1 MWTAFRHSFSVRGR
15 PSPRKTL
22 FGLIHSCPTSY
33 LLGGRGAFLNLLAS
47 LGTWTSVFPPRLPF
61 LAGVQAVC
69 DDTYLT
75 ARRQSKYPR
84 LPRITTTTTTT
95 ALLCFN
101 RLRHDCCLCRQYLRA
116 VAVEVEKERTSRTW
130 RNIHP
135 IFILQLLPSFLPSF
149 LLPIPVPIGTDFSD
163 NQAERWNRRIILGFL
178 LIYREKKRRNK
189 RKEPTNQPTTN
200 AHARSNVQ
208 NT

>member
-22 FGLIHSCPTSY
+22 FGLIHSCPTPY

-47 LGTWTSVFPPRLPF
+47 LGTWTSVFPPAFHSLLVYRLFVMIHISRPDDRANI
-61 LAGVQAVC
+61 LA
-69 DDTYLT
+69 YL
-75 ARRQSKYPR
+75 ASPPPPPPLPLCSAYNRR
-84 LPRITTTTTTT
+84 
-95 ALLCFN
+95 
-101 RLRHDCCLCRQYLRA
+101 RHDCCLCRQYLRA

-135 IFILQLLPSFLPSF
+135 PASSFLPSF

-163 NQAERWNRRIILGFL
+163 NQAERWDRRIILGFL

-200 AHARSNVQ
+200 AHARSNV
-208 NT
+208 

>member
-135 IFILQLLPSFLPSF
+135 IFILQLLPSFLPSSSRSQF
-149 LLPIPVPIGTDFSD
+149 QSERISRITRQSDGTDGSSSVF
-163 NQAERWNRRIILGFL
+163 F
-178 LIYREKKRRNK
+178 
-189 RKEPTNQPTTN
+189 
-200 AHARSNVQ
+200 
-208 NT
+208 

>member
-95 ALLCFN
+95 TALLCLQPTTT
-101 RLRHDCCLCRQYLRA
+101 RLLSMQA
-116 VAVEVEKERTSRTW
+116 VPTSSSCGSRERKDFKDLEEYSSSS
-130 RNIHP
+130 
-135 IFILQLLPSFLPSF
+135 FFLPSFLPPPDPS
-149 LLPIPVPIGTDFSD
+149 S
-163 NQAERWNRRIILGFL
+163 NRNGFL
-178 LIYREKKRRNK
+178 G
-189 RKEPTNQPTTN
+189 
-200 AHARSNVQ
+200 
-208 NT
+208 